1 MKAFRWKQVVIYGCL
16 SVAAILW
23 ALPVWWTVINATKST
38 SDFFAHPFYA
48 LPREFNLLSNIRTAW
63 DNAGLG
69 TGFINSIIYG
79 VVGAAASIVIASLA
93 AYAIVVLRIRG
104 GFTIFLIIFSAT
116 VFPLQ
121 MYIVPLFKMYNSVGL
136 YDSRLGDA
144 HFLYRYLRAVLHA
157 GLAGFLRHRP
167 ERAQGGGAS
176 GRGAR
181 VPDPALCLC
190 PPVRVGGPGA
200 FPFPVHL
207 DLERPAVRDRLD
219 LVTFGAAR
227 DGQPE
232 QPDGHLRRLQ
242 PAGGTSRHADR
253 GLAYARTFLLP
264 PPVLYPGAFPGRS
277 QDVTPVTGGRPRA
290 TPCADRKWRRQT
302 IGPDGSCLMPAT
314 KERI

>member
-1 MKAFRWKQVVIYGCL
+1 MKAFPWKPVVIYACL
-16 SVAAILW
+16 SIAAILW

-63 DNAGLG
+63 DNAALG

-104 GFTIFLIIFSAT
+104 GFTIFLVIFSAT

-121 MYIVPLFKMYNSVGL
+121 MYIVPLFKMYNSIGL
-136 YDSRLGDA
+136 YDSRLGMLIFYTA
-144 HFLYRYLRAVLHA
+144 ISVPFCTLVLR
-157 GLAGFLRHRP
+157 GFYSTVPNELR
-167 ERAQGGGAS
+167 EAALS

-200 FPFPVHL
+200 FPFPIHL
-207 DLERPAVRDRLD
+207 DLERPAVRDRID
-219 LVTFGAAR
+219 VVTIRPAR

-232 QPDGHLRRLQ
+232 QSDGHLRRVE
-242 PAGGTSRHADR
+242 PACGTGRHADSR
-253 GLAYARTFLLP
+253 VANARTVLLP
-264 PPVLYPGAFPGRS
+264 PPLLHAGAFAGSSKDITPG
-277 QDVTPVTGGRPRA
+277 VGG
-290 TPCADRKWRRQT
+290 DRIDAMRR
-302 IGPDGSCLMPAT
+302 
-314 KERI
+314 